1 VKRRRATA
9 APARRTGAKGVTFA
23 PAGASWS
30 FVPAGTKFNYAA
42 EVGSGLGSSVLVSL
56 LCWLMRTFPEAP
68 AVVERREQ
76 EQWRMVWNHGM
87 AAKIRNPNPFYS
99 GRVLWMAT
107 VMDFAFGN
115 AYWIK
120 VRNGFGDVEELWW
133 APAAL
138 MKPIYG
144 PQWPDTFIHHYE
156 YRGYVDGQPRNLD
169 PRDVVHFRFGLHPE
183 NQRLGYTPLAAMV
196 REIYVDD
203 QASNFTASILRNLGV
218 IGVVVSPAAG
228 EKIPPEKVTET
239 KEYLQQNF
247 SGDKRGQGLV
257 FSRPTDVKVLSYQLQ
272 GFDVG
277 PIRDIAEER
286 LSAALGIPAAVVG
299 FGTGLQQTKVGATM
313 RELIGQAW
321 NGCIMPMQAILGEE
335 LDRSLLI
342 EFQDNTS
349 IFRSQFDTS
358 DVRAL
363 REDEQQRAERVG
375 KLAAGGIL
383 RLDEA
388 RRELGF
394 EVRDEHKVYY
404 RPSNVTA
411 VKTPGEKPEP
421 AATPPLAPGDNGA
434 PGGADALT
442 GAKSATLA
450 LPAPAPS
457 ITVNVPEQP
466 APIVNITNQ
475 MPDQPAP
482 VVNVDVKVPDQP
494 APVINIPESRPIV
507 KVDVA
512 APPPAEVTVSPTVIV
527 QAPSAEAVRI
537 ERDAQGRPKRIV
549 REG

>member
-1 VKRRRATA
+1 MKRGRAV
-9 APARRTGAKGVTFA
+9 PARRTASKAVTFA
-23 PAGASWS
+23 PAGVSWS
-30 FVPAGTKFNYAA
+30 FVPAGTKFNYAS
-42 EVGSGLGSSVLVSL
+42 EVGNGLGSSVLVSL

-76 EQWRMVWNHGM
+76 EQWRMIWNHDM
-87 AAKIRNPNPFYS
+87 AAKIRQPNEYYS

-115 AYWIK
+115 AYWLKI
-120 VRNGFGDVEELWW
+120 RNGMDEVVELWW

-138 MKPIYG
+138 MRPIYG
-144 PQWPDTFIHHYE
+144 SQYPDSFIHHYE
-156 YRGYVDGQPRNLD
+156 YSAYLDGMPRNFA
-169 PRDVVHFRFGLHPE
+169 PRDVVHFRFGIDPS
-183 NQRLGYTPLAAMV
+183 NTRLGYTPLAAMA

-228 EKIPPEKVTET
+228 EKIPPEKVIET
-239 KEYLQQNF
+239 KEYLQANF
-247 SGDKRGQGLV
+247 TGDKRGQGLV

-272 GFDVG
+272 GFDLG

-335 LDRSLLI
+335 LDRSLLP
-342 EFQDNTS
+342 EFQKNTEL
-349 IFRSQFDTS
+349 FRTQFDTS

-363 REDEQQRAERVG
+363 REDEQQKAERVG

-388 RRELGF
+388 RLALGF
-394 EVRDEHKVYY
+394 EVREEHKVYY
-404 RPSNVTA
+404 RPNAVTP
-411 VKTPGEKPEP
+411 VKTPGEIVQ
-421 AATPPLAPGDNGA
+421 PPKAPSPPPVDENADGESSNA
-434 PGGADALT
+434 PT
-442 GAKSATLA
+442 GSKSATLA
-450 LPAPAPS
+450 PPAAPS

-475 MPDQPAP
+475 MPEQPAP
-482 VVNVDVKVPDQP
+482 VVQVDVNVPEQP
-494 APVINIPESRPIV
+494 APIINVPESRPIV

-512 APPPAEVTVSPTVIV
+512 APPPASVTVEPTIIV
-527 QAPSAEAVRI
+527 QAPSADGVEI
-537 ERDAQGRPKRIV
+537 QRDAQGRPKRIM
-549 REG
+549 RIGS